1 MVRLYVIMEAGEAV
15 CAINQDQPK
24 KKLNEDE
31 KTDKMKLTSAFHH
44 LQPGA
49 LDELQEK
56 PHSNLGETC
65 FCSLGYKEQI
75 WWELGAGVGDEGVV
89 PSDSSKVSWQTSD
102 NVCELPPCLGA
113 LPKIT
118 KWLWLHFGPPNL
130 M

>member
-1 MVRLYVIMEAGEAV
+1 MEAGEAV

-24 KKLNEDE
+24 KNLNEDE
-31 KTDKMKLTSAFHH
+31 KTDEMKLTSAFHH
-44 LQPGA
+44 LQPGT
-49 LDELQEK
+49 LDELKEK
-56 PHSNLGETC
+56 PCSNLGEAC
-65 FCSLGYKEQI
+65 ICSLGYKEQI
-75 WWELGAGVGDEGVV
+75 LWELGAGVGGGVGGWV

-102 NVCELPPCLGA
+102 NVCELPPRLGA